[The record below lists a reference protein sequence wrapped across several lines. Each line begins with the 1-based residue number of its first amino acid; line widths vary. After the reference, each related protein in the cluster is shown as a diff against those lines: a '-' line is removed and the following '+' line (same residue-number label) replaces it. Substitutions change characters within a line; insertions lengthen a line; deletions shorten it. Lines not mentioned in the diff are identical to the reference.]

1 MWSTVHVL
9 WSTLSH
15 ANRTTKDCI
24 EFLNILFHFRTVS
37 VDELK
42 RGLSLADP
50 EIDNKTMEKY
60 VLWVFDTT
68 ADQVGE
74 VESLELSKVIDRLQN
89 GNIRRSGRKF

>member
-1 MWSTVHVL
+1 
-9 WSTLSH
+9 
-15 ANRTTKDCI
+15 
-24 EFLNILFHFRTVS
+24 
-37 VDELK
+37 
-42 RGLSLADP
+42 LADP